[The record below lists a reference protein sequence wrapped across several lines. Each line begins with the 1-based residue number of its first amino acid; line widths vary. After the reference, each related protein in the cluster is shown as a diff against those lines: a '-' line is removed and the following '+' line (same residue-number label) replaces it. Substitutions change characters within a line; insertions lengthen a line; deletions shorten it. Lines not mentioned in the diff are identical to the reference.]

1 MSDSII
7 NFQVPVS
14 WLEVNNIDPA
24 IVTLYTYHGDEWQ
37 PLTTTLTGQAGGF
50 YMYSSPT
57 PGFSTFL
64 ILGQVGDS
72 GTRETADAPDS
83 GTETD
88 STPTSTPEA
97 TSTKG
102 TPGFGILLGIM
113 GILVAVYSR
122 KK

>member
-24 IVTLYTYHGDEWQ
+24 IVTPYTYHGDEWES
-37 PLTTTLTGQAGGF
+37 LTTTLTGQAGGF

-57 PGFSTFL
+57 PGFSTFP

-72 GTRETADAPDS
+72 GTGETADAPDS

-88 STPTSTPEA
+88 STPTPVA

-113 GILVAVYSR
+113 GVLVAVYSR

>member
-1 MSDSII
+1 
-7 NFQVPVS
+7 
-14 WLEVNNIDPA
+14 
-24 IVTLYTYHGDEWQ
+24 
-37 PLTTTLTGQAGGF
+37 
-50 YMYSSPT
+50 MYSSPT
-57 PGFSTFL
+57 PGFSTFP

-72 GTRETADAPDS
+72 GTGETADAPDS

-88 STPTSTPEA
+88 STPTPVA

-113 GILVAVYSR
+113 GVLVAVYSR